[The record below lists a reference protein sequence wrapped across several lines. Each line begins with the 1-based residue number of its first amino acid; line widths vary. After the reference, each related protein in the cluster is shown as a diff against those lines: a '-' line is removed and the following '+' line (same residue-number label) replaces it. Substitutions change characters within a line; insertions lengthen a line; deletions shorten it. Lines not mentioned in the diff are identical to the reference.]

1 MPQTGLVFGFVF
13 TPSQELV
20 PCVVVQPKIV
30 PNSRDITLGFELL
43 APKSLGCYPHGV
55 CACWLEG
62 DSRDDVV
69 PWVLIMCMAR
79 SAQIPKQS

>member
-30 PNSRDITLGFELL
+30 PNSRGIALGFELL
-43 APKSLGCYPHGV
+43 AQKALDATHMV
-55 CACWLEG
+55 C
-62 DSRDDVV
+62 
-69 PWVLIMCMAR
+69 VLVGR
-79 SAQIPKQS
+79 RLQR